1 VAHIPPLSES
11 ERLLHALMKCNAEL
25 DVWISQSEENA
36 LLFVEN
42 PAAAMQAA
50 TAESELKLE
59 DMLEL
64 EAVLSALADKLHL
77 PLTTPVEKALENAS

>member
-1 VAHIPPLSES
+1 VAHIPPLSDS

-25 DVWISQSEENA
+25 DVWISQSEA